1 MSAYQPSTD
10 TMTDYLRGM
19 ARRNC
24 PAVEWIAAQTGWQQL
39 AQRILAERQEAF
51 LRSLPPDDLQAIA
64 TGAINLNAAAQA
76 ALSHR

>member
-1 MSAYQPSTD
+1 MTAYQPSTD

-19 ARRNC
+19 ARHNR

-39 AQRILAERQEAF
+39 AQRILAQRPQDF

-64 TGAINLNAAAQA
+64 TGAIDLNAAAQV
-76 ALSHR
+76 ALNHP